1 MVASAL
7 LIVVPGV
14 DMALITRQV
23 VAQGRRAAFA
33 TLVGG
38 LTGGLTHTALAT
50 LGLSA
55 VLTASATA
63 YTVVKVVGAAYLIVV
78 GVQTIWATRRY
89 ADADGHVG
97 GAEGFPGQPMN
108 LRRAYALGLTSNV
121 TNPKVAVFF
130 LTFLPQFVTPG
141 AHLAAQTAVL
151 GLVFNVTATLWFV
164 VYILALDRVSPW
176 FGRPAVRRSMERATG
191 AVLVALGV
199 RLAVHR

>member
-7 LIVVPGV
+7 VIIVPGV
-14 DMALITRQV
+14 DMALMTRQV
-23 VAQGRRAAFA
+23 VAHGRRAAFV
-33 TLVGG
+33 TLAGG

-63 YTVVKVVGAAYLIVV
+63 YTAVKIVGATYLVVV
-78 GVQTIWATRRY
+78 GVQTIWATRRH
-89 ADADGHVG
+89 ANSDGRVAVVG
-97 GAEGFPGQPMN
+97 GIPRQPMSP
-108 LRRAYALGLTSNV
+108 RRAYALGLTSNA

-141 AHLAAQTAVL
+141 PHLAVQTAAL
-151 GLVFNVTATLWFV
+151 GLLFSAMACSWFV

-176 FGRPAVRRSMERATG
+176 LGRAAVRRAIERVTG

-199 RLAVHR
+199 RLAVQR